1 MPVKVDGN
9 ESILLLQPNPRLVD
23 LLCIEDSVLEA
34 NQEGRDMVVLSNS
47 SKISHVSKS
56 SEEIE
61 TVRKVS
67 VVSSVTMNVNSHLHT
82 VSFIRLSC
90 ADENPTNP
98 VPGEDNGSLNVV
110 SANMPDELILTEDNE
125 ILIIHAQVE
134 EEQFL
139 HYKQGWN
146 KQQLKSFHNATLN
159 PSLPPE
165 D

>member
-1 MPVKVDGN
+1 ML
-9 ESILLLQPNPRLVD
+9 SI
-23 LLCIEDSVLEA
+23 
-34 NQEGRDMVVLSNS
+34 S

-56 SEEIE
+56 SEELE

-67 VVSSVTMNVNSHLHT
+67 VVSLVDMNVNSHLHT
-82 VSFIRLSC
+82 VSFTWLSC

-98 VPGEDNGSLNVV
+98 VLDEDNGSLNVV
-110 SANMPDELILTEDNE
+110 SANLPDELILTEDNK
-125 ILIIHAQVE
+125 ILIIHEQIE

-139 HYKQGWN
+139 HYKQGWR
-146 KQQLKSFHNATLN
+146 KEQLKSFDNATLN